1 MIHASLQESMFS
13 AVTQISAPAHFCVY
27 SKVSKIGENRSFFLE
42 IDGFDRVRIL
52 QYIRFLLNSID
63 ISAENRVKNGI
74 RHQPN
79 SSLPP
84 VSSTL
89 MTYHPQHSLC
99 STLSS
104 RVRTRRAIH
113 LLYFWER
120 KNIGYHSFP
129 NHNYVLCYRSNA
141 HVSSQP
147 PHHCLV
153 LHPLQQSSCLRQV
166 LILENRIS
174 GIMCHKRRAGSGL
187 TSCTRLG
194 PWSNFPSRIGCLWP
208 SFNK

>member
-1 MIHASLQESMFS
+1 MFS
-13 AVTQISAPAHFCVY
+13 AVTQISALCRIFAFIVRFQKSAKIDHFFSRNRWIRQGPDFAIHPIPA
-27 SKVSKIGENRSFFLE
+27 E
-42 IDGFDRVRIL
+42 FDR
-52 QYIRFLLNSID
+52 YISWK
-63 ISAENRVKNGI
+63 RVKNGI

-120 KNIGYHSFP
+120 ENIEYHSFP